1 MSAIGREEL
10 DISHR
15 AETGMFGN
23 KRDPAKLPRSE
34 PLILLALD
42 VVMAVALTLGYYAC
56 WLEDEGGF
64 RIGTTVLIE
73 PTVDGSGSGGATVTA
88 HPIDAHSDLSEGPVR
103 LTFVSFLGSLLPGE
117 FSGGSSE
124 RLGDIASSAR
134 EALG

>member
-56 WLEDEGGF
+56 WLWPSWGA
-64 RIGTTVLIE
+64 RAR
-73 PTVDGSGSGGATVTA
+73 SGGTGLKQQHMA
-88 HPIDAHSDLSEGPVR
+88 LSGVR
-103 LTFVSFLGSLLPGE
+103 PH
-117 FSGGSSE
+117 
-124 RLGDIASSAR
+124 DIVVGASTQMA
-134 EALG
+134 